1 MPGIDGHAEGGLVG
15 GGVVRDHRRDAE
27 LIQPLADDGHT
38 DQPSPLRGHE
48 VDRLRR
54 HLLRSHRKVA
64 LVLPIVVVDDEY
76 HLAVAQVSYRFFNTV
91 KMDHFLHGYSVGTAQ
106 TNPRSRSRDSV
117 SPAFLVRGP
126 SPSRYRTTYF
136 PSRSA
141 SRLTRRPSFWQETT
155 MPVGRWVIRTAESV
169 TFTC

>member
-54 HLLRSHRKVA
+54 HLLRGHREVA

-76 HLAVAQVSYRFFNTV
+76 HLAVAQVSYRFFDGV
-91 KMDHFLHGYSVGTAQ
+91 KMDRFFHDYSWA
-106 TNPRSRSRDSV
+106 R
-117 SPAFLVRGP
+117 LK
-126 SPSRYRTTYF
+126 RT
-136 PSRSA
+136 PD
-141 SRLTRRPSFWQETT
+141 LG
-155 MPVGRWVIRTAESV
+155 VVIR
-169 TFTC
+169 